1 MIPSTFH
8 QGFFFYFIP
17 PLIVVLGIVLP
28 IGNVFS
34 QKVSLDPI
42 PLKVVSQVFSPD
54 EYYISKVIDER
65 KDLNPTAFW
74 FRM

>member
-1 MIPSTFH
+1 M
-8 QGFFFYFIP
+8 
-17 PLIVVLGIVLP
+17 LGIVLP